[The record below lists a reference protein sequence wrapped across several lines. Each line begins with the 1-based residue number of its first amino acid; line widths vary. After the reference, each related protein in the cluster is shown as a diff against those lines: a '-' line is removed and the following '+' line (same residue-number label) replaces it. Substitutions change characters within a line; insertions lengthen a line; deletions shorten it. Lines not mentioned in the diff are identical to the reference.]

1 MPPGTTCS
9 SPSHPNIEYIKG
21 YANDSYDAFIRI
33 RLINYDMTENNNTRE
48 TLDEIYCVDKLDGD
62 MFPLTNQTID
72 KYQWKYKE
80 LLDKLKHANYH
91 TKFFRGGGKVMQLI
105 CRNDKIV
112 VPKMIKWNK
121 LVPYIPTVPRNGSY

>member
-1 MPPGTTCS
+1 
-9 SPSHPNIEYIKG
+9 
-21 YANDSYDAFIRI
+21 
-33 RLINYDMTENNNTRE
+33 MTENNNTRE

-80 LLDKLKHANYH
+80 LLDKLQHANYN

-121 LVPYIPTVPRNGSY
+121 LVPYIPTVPRNGSYRGHYQSKIVFA